1 MKLLH
6 RSEMM
11 FTITSKTEDE
21 VMRQLSEYLNNMF
34 FAN

>member
-1 MKLLH
+1 MKRLH
-6 RSEMM
+6 RSDMM
-11 FTITSKTEDE
+11 FTTTSKKEDE